1 MQEIKAADFGVL
13 PGKDVT
19 REVSALCAALADIP
33 GEKTV
38 RFAAGT
44 YHLRSDLC
52 EKHRLVITN
61 TVGDKEFSPE
71 ETPHENAVPFYLEN
85 MEDLTLDF
93 GAAVFVIDGKVTNF
107 AAVGCR
113 NLTVKNL
120 EIRHSRP
127 DMHELRVTRVTPI
140 SVDFEADRDTDLY
153 FKGDTPYFRGRDYD
167 YPVARNAATSGWIG
181 HIRARTPD
189 RLARVQHPLC
199 AAVRTKRLGERRFRA
214 YFPNTWRFKKGDLY
228 YIFDVRRQ
236 FAGIFLDR
244 CANVRLENIKQRFNY
259 SLALVAQDCENLEAD
274 HLEFAPEATDAR
286 RMASVA
292 DFIQICMC
300 RGDVSITNS
309 VFDGAGDDCLNV
321 HGIHFAVTEKAG
333 DRLTLRFMHPQ
344 THGFLPLRVGDT
356 VAFISPK
363 TLLETGRTSIEAVRL
378 LNEYEIELTVS
389 DAMGAEVGCV
399 IEDVDAC
406 PNVVFAS
413 NTLNRIITRGLLLT
427 TRGKVLVENN
437 RFVSTTMSGILLS
450 DDAKSWYESGMCCNV
465 TVRGNTFAYC
475 GQTPIRILPENAVHA
490 GPVHKNIHIVRNR
503 FERYKGF
510 CITAKS
516 TDNLQVTGNRF
527 LCGKPLKTVRC
538 THVRLED

>member
-19 REVSALCAALADIP
+19 REVSALCAALTDIP

-61 TVGDKEFSPE
+61 TVGDAEFSAD

-85 MEDLTLDF
+85 VEDLTLDF
-93 GAAVFVIDGKVTNF
+93 GAAVFVIDGKATNF
-107 AAVGCR
+107 AAIGCR

-120 EIRHSRP
+120 EIRHKQP
-127 DMHELRVTRVTPI
+127 DMHELRVMRVTPF

-153 FKGDTPYFRGRDYD
+153 FKDNTPYFRGRDYD
-167 YPVARNAATSGWIG
+167 YPAAQNAATSGWIG
-181 HIRARTPD
+181 RIRANAPD
-189 RLARVQHPLC
+189 RLVRVWHPL
-199 AAVRTKRLGERRFRA
+199 AYGLRTKRTGERRFRT
-214 YFPNTWRFKKGDLY
+214 YFPYTGRFKKGDWF

-244 CANVRLENIKQRFNY
+244 CTNVKLENVKQRFNY
-259 SLALVAQDCENLEAD
+259 SLALVAQDCENIAANR
-274 HLEFAPEATDAR
+274 LEFAPEETDAR

-300 RGDVSITNS
+300 RGDVRITNS
-309 VFDGAGDDCLNV
+309 RFDGAGDDCLNV

-344 THGFLPLRVGDT
+344 THGFLPLRAGDT
-356 VAFISPK
+356 IAFISPK
-363 TLLETGRTSIEAVRL
+363 TLLESGQTKIKAARL
-378 LNEYEIELTVS
+378 LNEYEIELTVE
-389 DAMGAEVGCV
+389 DAAGAEIGCV

-406 PNVVFAS
+406 PNVYFAN

-437 RFVSTTMSGILLS
+437 RFVSTTMSGVLLS
-450 DDAKSWYESGMCCNV
+450 DDAKSWFESGMCCDV
-465 TVRGNTFAYC
+465 TVRGNTFVSC
-475 GQTPIRILPENAVHA
+475 GQTPVRILPENAEYAGAVHR
-490 GPVHKNIHIVRNR
+490 NIRIEDNR
-503 FERYKGF
+503 FEQYRGF

-516 TDNLQVTGNRF
+516 TENLQVTGNRF
-527 LCGKPLKTVRC
+527 ICGKPLKTVHCSR
-538 THVRLED
+538 VRLAD

>member
-19 REVSALCAALADIP
+19 REVSALCAALTDIP

-85 MEDLTLDF
+85 IEDLTLDF
-93 GAAVFVIDGKVTNF
+93 GSAVFVIDGKVTNF

-120 EIRHSRP
+120 TIRHSRP

-153 FKGDTPYFRGRDYD
+153 FKDDTPYFRGRDYD

-189 RLARVQHPLC
+189 RLVRVWHPL
-199 AAVRTKRLGERRFRA
+199 ASAVRTKRLGERRFRA

-274 HLEFAPEATDAR
+274 HLEFAP
-286 RMASVA
+286 
-292 DFIQICMC
+292 
-300 RGDVSITNS
+300 RGN
-309 VFDGAGDDCLNV
+309 GCAP
-321 HGIHFAVTEKAG
+321 HG
-333 DRLTLRFMHPQ
+333 
-344 THGFLPLRVGDT
+344 
-356 VAFISPK
+356 
-363 TLLETGRTSIEAVRL
+363 
-378 LNEYEIELTVS
+378 
-389 DAMGAEVGCV
+389 VGCGLY
-399 IEDVDAC
+399 
-406 PNVVFAS
+406 PNLHVP
-413 NTLNRIITRGLLLT
+413 R
-427 TRGKVLVENN
+427 
-437 RFVSTTMSGILLS
+437 
-450 DDAKSWYESGMCCNV
+450 
-465 TVRGNTFAYC
+465 
-475 GQTPIRILPENAVHA
+475 
-490 GPVHKNIHIVRNR
+490 
-503 FERYKGF
+503 
-510 CITAKS
+510 
-516 TDNLQVTGNRF
+516 
-527 LCGKPLKTVRC
+527 RC
-538 THVRLED
+538 FHHEQCV